1 MSRNTQKIRFERTHG
16 DQSAY
21 RDSRSYQMAVQE
33 WYLLQGHREHKMPIV
48 RLQDVHL
55 LHGLREDPAR
65 DLWFVHQEPHPG
77 LGALQQ
83 VVDGA
88 CNDRLP
94 MVEHRDVRRYYLN
107 LVQQVGGQEHRLA
120 LLLVETSD

>member
-1 MSRNTQKIRFERTHG
+1 MRVGMSRDTQKIRFERTHR

-21 RDSRSYQMAVQE
+21 CDSRSHQVAVQE
-33 WYLLQGHREHKMPIV
+33 WYLLKGHREYKMPIV

-55 LHGLREDPAR
+55 LHGLRDNPVR
-65 DLWFVHQEPHPG
+65 DLRFVHQEPYPG

-94 MVEHRDVRRYYLN
+94 MVEHQDVR
-107 LVQQVGGQEHRLA
+107 
-120 LLLVETSD
+120 